1 MGQTTHS
8 AAASNFL
15 GPSSIHLFP
24 HREHHTV
31 TLTHSDLRG
40 QGGEEKE
47 AEEPAAAAAAA
58 APRMGRL
65 AACETQ
71 ISQLRSERPR
81 RSRRSHHD
89 AAAPRLDSCAA
100 AQIRAP
106 PPPLP
111 KRLKKIVQAR
121 APAATSLSWGAK
133 RSRAVRG
140 SGWRDWANLGEGPG
154 SLIAERAL
162 ANDVADYVRFR
173 AVCSLWRRCCADPR
187 ARGVLEDRRLYPRR
201 WIMLLEDKEVL
212 AAAYAP
218 HHSRRRFL
226 NTSTGH
232 CVQVDVPELRD
243 HGVLRASAEG
253 LILLVN
259 RAGVVRLLNPLTRQ
273 MADLPPITGLVG
285 FSPGFIGSCTS
296 SRAALVD
303 DSTVSLYYFSKVGT
317 LAVAKPGDERWVL
330 IDAGDEV
337 LMPTTY
343 LGGRFYGVTTEAV
356 VTLDMAKGPP
366 RLVVVAKLAK
376 PFSRMVDTV
385 HVVDNAGELMLVH
398 RMIRPKPG
406 SRDPFPYKW
415 MYKVYRVDLA
425 AGKTRPRGVGDHA
438 VFIDL
443 YRTVSVSTRVFPFL
457 SAGTI
462 YPGLNCDERNV
473 GYGQIGAYHL
483 RDGAIEPSNYDSRRG
498 GFAHPWGIADC
509 LIAYVTI

>member
-1 MGQTTHS
+1 M
-8 AAASNFL
+8 
-15 GPSSIHLFP
+15 
-24 HREHHTV
+24 
-31 TLTHSDLRG
+31 
-40 QGGEEKE
+40 
-47 AEEPAAAAAAA
+47 
-58 APRMGRL
+58 
-65 AACETQ
+65 
-71 ISQLRSERPR
+71 
-81 RSRRSHHD
+81 
-89 AAAPRLDSCAA
+89 
-100 AQIRAP
+100 
-106 PPPLP
+106 
-111 KRLKKIVQAR
+111 
-121 APAATSLSWGAK
+121 
-133 RSRAVRG
+133 
-140 SGWRDWANLGEGPG
+140 
-154 SLIAERAL
+154 IAERAL

-173 AVCSLWRRCCADPR
+173 AVCSPWRRCCAEPR
-187 ARGVLEDRRLYPRR
+187 ARGVLDDRRLYPRQR
-201 WIMLLEDKEVL
+201 IMLLEFKEVL
-212 AAAYAP
+212 AAGDAP
-218 HHSRRRFL
+218 HHCRRRFL

-259 RAGVVRLLNPLTRQ
+259 KAGDVRLLNPLTRQ

-303 DSTVSLYYFSKVGT
+303 DRTVSLYFFNEVGT
-317 LAVAKPGDERWVL
+317 LAIAKPGDKRWVL

-343 LGGRFYGVTTEAV
+343 FGGRFYGVTTEAV
-356 VTLDMAKGPP
+356 VTLDMAKWPP

-406 SRDPFPYKW
+406 SSDPFPYKW

-425 AGKTRPRGVGDHA
+425 AGKTRLRGGKLVGDHA

-457 SAGTI
+457 SACTV
-462 YPGLNCDERNV
+462 YPGLNCGERSV
-473 GYGQIGAYHL
+473 GYGQIGAYRL
-483 RDGAIEPSNYDSRRG
+483 TDGAIEPSNIVG
-498 GFAHPWGIADC
+498 GGASCVLGEL
-509 LIAYVTI
+509 LIASLLM